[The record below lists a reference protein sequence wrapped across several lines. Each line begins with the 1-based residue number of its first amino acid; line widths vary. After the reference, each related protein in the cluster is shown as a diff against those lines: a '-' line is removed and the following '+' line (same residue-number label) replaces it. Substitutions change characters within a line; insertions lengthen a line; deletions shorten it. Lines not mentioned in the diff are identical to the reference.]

1 MPGLITH
8 YLGGQAAM
16 ESVSSEI
23 RDYVKPM
30 TNLFNLGTQGP
41 DIFFYYIPGFVT
53 KRIRGIGS
61 LMHNKDLGLFFL
73 AMADKI
79 KENAADKQRVFAY
92 TAGFLAHYAVDVHS
106 HPYVF
111 ARTHNPPKPALKEAY
126 RHRHF
131 ETSIDV
137 LMLKHMRD
145 KKPADYKLGQLISPS
160 AIDKKAASAAMATA
174 MQKVYNCNINA
185 KDVYKAM
192 SQMSGHT
199 SKLQSKNGRRKAL
212 IGSIEALLIR
222 SKVISALIHMQAV
235 SDNVDYLNIEET
247 HWCPP
252 WDTKATSNDSFL
264 TLFNNATKDAV
275 QMIQALYAYTNDNL
289 SKEEL
294 AAIIMNRSLKT
305 GNPCL
310 S

>member
-8 YLGGQAAM
+8 YLGGQAAI
-16 ESVSSEI
+16 ESVSPEI
-23 RDYVKPM
+23 RDYVAPM

-41 DIFFYYIPGFVT
+41 DIFFYYIPGFIT

-61 LMHNKDLGLFFL
+61 LMHDKDLGLFFL
-73 AMADKI
+73 AMADRA
-79 KENAADKQRVFAY
+79 KESVADRQSIFAY

-111 ARTHNPPKPALKEAY
+111 AQTHNPPKPVLKEAY

-131 ETSIDV
+131 ETSVDV

-145 KKPADYKLGQLISPS
+145 KKPAEYKLGQLISPNTP
-160 AIDKKAASAAMATA
+160 DKKAASAAMATA
-174 MQKVYNCNINA
+174 MREVYNCDINA

-192 SQMSGHT
+192 GQMAGHT
-199 SKLQSKNGRRKAL
+199 SKLQSKKGKRKAL
-212 IGSIEALLIR
+212 IGGIETFLIR
-222 SKVISALIHMQAV
+222 SKVISALIHMQTV

-247 HWCPP
+247 PWNPP
-252 WDTKATSNDSFL
+252 WDSKAISNDCFL
-264 TLFNNATKDAV
+264 TLFNNAIKDAV

-294 AAIIMNRSLKT
+294 ATIIMNRSLKT
-305 GNPCL
+305 GNPCQ